1 MASIE
6 TLIAQIDDLALRD
19 KLGREVAEMKKR
31 LDWGLV
37 FERHLP
43 ENVRALA
50 APIKPGSVVW
60 ERRAT
65 TPRRLRVRSI
75 DGAELVV
82 VAEPAKTSAPAKD
95 SRRNKLDKAV
105 RCG

>member
-1 MASIE
+1 MPATE
-6 TLIAQIDDLALRD
+6 QIRKKVGDLPHKPGVYLMRD

-43 ENVRALA
+43 ENVRALS

-60 ERRAT
+60 ERRTT
-65 TPRRLRVRSI
+65 TPRRLRVRSV
-75 DGAELVV
+75 DGADLIVV
-82 VAEPAKTSAPAKD
+82 PEPEKGS
-95 SRRNKLDKAV
+95 
-105 RCG
+105 